1 MFFSATPLW
10 RGTQGE
16 TKSMKIGGIKMFLEI
31 NLFAFQNVSL
41 CNSPLEGDTGGNEI
55 NENWSNKNV
64 LRDQFICIPKC
75 FSLQLPLWRGTQGE
89 TKSIKVGGIKMFLEI
104 NLFAFQNVF
113 LCNSPF
119 GGGHR
124 GKRNQ

>member
-1 MFFSATPLW
+1 MFFSATPPLEGDTGGNEINESWRNKNVLRDQFICIPKCFSLQLPLW

-31 NLFAFQNVSL
+31 NLFAFQNV
-41 CNSPLEGDTGGNEI
+41 
-55 NENWSNKNV
+55 
-64 LRDQFICIPKC
+64 
-75 FSLQLPLWRGTQGE
+75 
-89 TKSIKVGGIKMFLEI
+89 
-104 NLFAFQNVF
+104 F

-124 GKRNQ
+124 GRTFETSIKKTSLLRYFSTSSCFQINKFYL